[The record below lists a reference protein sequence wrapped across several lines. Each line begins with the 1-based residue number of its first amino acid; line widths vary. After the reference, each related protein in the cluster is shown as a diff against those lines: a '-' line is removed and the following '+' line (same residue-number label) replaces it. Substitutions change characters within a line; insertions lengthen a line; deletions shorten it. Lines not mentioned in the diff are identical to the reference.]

1 MSTQKRMGLGLGAA
15 TVVLAIV
22 PALVAGSQVFAQGG
36 TISADTL
43 TIGPGGQGTID
54 LEASNIEAP
63 GIGAWTIDILYD
75 PTVVTALSCVSTTS
89 GLCNA
94 DFSAGSVRSIG
105 ATDAGLEGDTT
116 LAQFTFE
123 CKQQNAATS
132 LTIVIEDDFVDSTPG
147 DPQPIDVKIEHGTIN
162 CTGTPPTPTSEP
174 NGLLGDVNCDGFV
187 NALDALLILQLRA
200 GLISTLPCP
209 ENGDVDGDG
218 EITVI
223 DAALILQ
230 ISVGLFLLE

>member
-1 MSTQKRMGLGLGAA
+1 MGLGLGAA
-15 TVVLAIV
+15 TIVLAIV
-22 PALVAGSQVFAQGG
+22 AALVAGSQVFAQGG

-54 LEASNIEAP
+54 LEASNIDAP

-75 PTVVTALSCVSTTS
+75 PAVVTALSCVSTAS

-116 LAQFTFE
+116 LAQFTFD
-123 CKQQNAATS
+123 CKLPGSATS
-132 LTIVIEDDFVDSTPG
+132 LTISIVRVVDSTPG
-147 DPQPIDVKIEHGTIN
+147 DPQAIDVKIEHGTIN

-218 EITVI
+218 EITVL
-223 DAALILQ
+223 DAAIILQ
-230 ISVGLFLLE
+230 VSVGLFFL